1 MSEQDDT
8 QAVVTKAKPT
18 LARYDLHVQLNGELG
33 KKLEMLVR
41 ETGRTR
47 RDIIERLLDM
57 AKVGEYTE

>member
-1 MSEQDDT
+1 MDEHDDT
-8 QAVVTKAKPT
+8 QAVVTKVKPD
-18 LARYDLHVQLNGELG
+18 LKKYDLHVKMTGEHG

-41 ETGRTR
+41 ETGRCR